1 MGATAMST
9 DLITLERSF
18 EPLAPK
24 FAEVLTVPGVSL
36 TPARLIRSVL
46 ISCERTPRLFSC
58 SQQSLFNAAMSA
70 ACLGLEV
77 DGVTGQA
84 FLIPFDVRGTLTAQL
99 VIGYKGY
106 NTMAARSGLTITGEV
121 VRDGDKFDFDE
132 GEGWVRHRKILGK
145 PGRRITAVWAKA
157 AALDRPAVV
166 KVLDIEDI
174 LAIKRRSPGARK
186 NDSPW
191 NDEAIGFPA
200 MAEKSGKRR
209 LARAMPL
216 NVMQL
221 AARLDEAVEEQGI
234 AAHIS
239 PDRGVI
245 VDQAPEAAVQPTA
258 VELTDQQQVQLWK
271 GEPPGELD
279 LGPRD
284 SAPSTTDKLAEHDR
298 ELGKRAAE
306 GMKSLEAYWATMP
319 REYRI
324 NLKSA
329 LDRRHKPAALRADEN
344 NAKP

>member
-191 NDEAIGFPA
+191 NDEQIGFPA

-221 AARLDEAVEEQGI
+221 AARLDEAVEEQGV

-245 VDQAPEAAVQPTA
+245 VDQAPEAAPQPAAADLLATT
-258 VELTDQQQVQLWK
+258 LP
-271 GEPPGELD
+271 GEPELQ
-279 LGPRD
+279 LGD
-284 SAPSTTDKLAEHDR
+284 KIVTVTDKLNEHDR
-298 ELGKRAAE
+298 ELTKRASE

-329 LDRRHKPAALRADEN
+329 LERRHKPAALRADEN
-344 NAKP
+344 NAKPE